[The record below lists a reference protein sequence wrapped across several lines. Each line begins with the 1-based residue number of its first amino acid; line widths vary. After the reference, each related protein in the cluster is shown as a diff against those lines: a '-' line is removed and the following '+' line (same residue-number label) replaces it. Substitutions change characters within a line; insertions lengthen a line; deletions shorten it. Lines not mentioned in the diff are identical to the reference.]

1 VVHAIEESHLIVASG
16 AFLVLARR
24 MLTRRP
30 DPRVQACP
38 APPFLY
44 AHRTM
49 AKGNGRASMAWLN
62 LQLDPRN
69 TMLVIKLLQFFSYS
83 GDIIGNGR
91 NPLRRLGSAI

>member
-1 VVHAIEESHLIVASG
+1 
-16 AFLVLARR
+16 
-24 MLTRRP
+24 
-30 DPRVQACP
+30 
-38 APPFLY
+38 
-44 AHRTM
+44 M